1 MQNVRDLQLVAV
13 HTGRDKPLLVAV
25 GDLEHPAGKDILVE
39 GFDKVV
45 GEALIQQFLDHF
57 LALEGAGYE
66 KRGVRFAG
74 GDIFLLDGQSIQPG
88 HKGIQ
93 QNYLRPHRKH
103 LLQNLKA
110 VFFHDGHFYA
120 FLLQCLSAG
129 CRNIRTGIRHQK
141 SYFIHRTIL
150 QCVQFPLQSRF
161 YHILPWIATGN
172 FYIFWNFHENLL
184 VHSAVCASAP
194 F

>member
-1 MQNVRDLQLVAV
+1 M
-13 HTGRDKPLLVAV
+13 
-25 GDLEHPAGKDILVE
+25 GDFEHPAGKDILVE

-45 GEALIQQFLDHF
+45 GEALIQQLLDHF
-57 LALEGAGYE
+57 LALEGAGDE

-88 HKGIQ
+88 HEGIQ
-93 QNYLRPHRKH
+93 QNHLRPHHKH

-120 FLLQCLSAG
+120 FLLQCLSTG

-161 YHILPWIATGN
+161 YHILPWIATGI
-172 FYIFWNFHENLL
+172 FYIFWNFHKNLL
-184 VHSAVCASAP
+184 VHSAVCASVP